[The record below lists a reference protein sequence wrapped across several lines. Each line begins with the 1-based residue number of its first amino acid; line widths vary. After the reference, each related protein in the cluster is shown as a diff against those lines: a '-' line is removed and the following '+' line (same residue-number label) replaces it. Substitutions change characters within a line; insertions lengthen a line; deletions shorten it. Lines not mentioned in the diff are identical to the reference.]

1 MKVFYQVLRGVGS
14 GLILIIVVSQFSN
27 HVYSQGNDAL
37 RAQLQFEN
45 FYGAKY
51 RSSST
56 ESKFVGSECLI
67 DDWLPV
73 EITFANGSAQFDQ
86 GKLNLVNSAA
96 EVIYK
101 EREMFISPGNFKL
114 IKLLNQDRWFV
125 PGSKY
130 YYKDVSLLGLVEIYE
145 PSPVAPYILT
155 QHYVYIKE
163 PSSNGYI
170 NAGSL
175 ESTRMKASNNF
186 LHDGVKLVPIK
197 NKSGLEKFYSADKA
211 LFATL
216 RKELKTDF
224 KNPKDLHKLVKAME
238 NAKTK

>member
-1 MKVFYQVLRGVGS
+1 MKVFYQVLRGFGS

-27 HVYSQGNDAL
+27 PVYSQGNDAL

-114 IKLLNQDRWFV
+114 IKLVNQDRWFV

-211 LFATL
+211 LFAKL
-216 RKELKTDF
+216 RKELKIDF

>member
-1 MKVFYQVLRGVGS
+1 MNVSFRVLRGVVS
-14 GLILIIVVSQFSN
+14 GLILVIVVLLASN
-27 HVYSQGNDAL
+27 ISYSQANDAL
-37 RAQLQFEN
+37 RVQLQFEN

-86 GKLNLVNSAA
+86 GKLNLVNSSA

-130 YYKDVSLLGLVEIYE
+130 YYKDISLQGLVEIYE
-145 PSPVAPYILT
+145 PTPVAPYILT

-186 LHDGVKLVPIK
+186 LHDGIKLIPIK
-197 NKSGLEKFYSADKA
+197 NKSALEKFYSANKP
-211 LFATL
+211 LFAKL
-216 RKELKTDF
+216 RKEFKTDF
-224 KNPKDLHKLVKAME
+224 KDPKSLHKLVKAME
-238 NAKTK
+238 NEREK

>member
-1 MKVFYQVLRGVGS
+1 MKFRNQELWGLGS
-14 GLILIIVVSQFSN
+14 GLILVLIVFLSSN
-27 HVYSQGNDAL
+27 IVYAQGNDAL

-101 EREMFISPGNFKL
+101 EREMFISPGNYKV
-114 IKLLNQDRWFV
+114 IKLLNQNRWFV

-145 PSPVAPYILT
+145 PTPVTPYILT

-170 NAGSL
+170 NAGSM

-186 LHDGVKLVPIK
+186 LHDGVKLIPIK
-197 NKSGLEKFYSADKA
+197 NKSALEKFYSADKP
-211 LFATL
+211 LFTKL
-216 RKELKTDF
+216 RKEFKTDF
-224 KNPKDLHKLVKAME
+224 RDPKALHKLVKAME
-238 NAKTK
+238 SSKTK